1 MNTKLTVLTAVAA
14 LLTAG
19 AAAPVI
25 AQSAPQAAPQR
36 APAQAAPARAQGDF
50 FAGTDW
56 DDDADDRR
64 RYGPMPRPNVQ
75 ALRAIGMVRATEVE
89 RDDGFLEVEGVD
101 AYGRE
106 IDAKMDLAGR
116 RVISYEIDND

>member
-25 AQSAPQAAPQR
+25 AQSAPEAAPQR
-36 APAQAAPARAQGDF
+36 ASAQTAPARTQGDF
-50 FAGTDW
+50 FAGTEW
-56 DDDADDRR
+56 DVDAEDQR
-64 RYGPMPRPNVQ
+64 RYGRMPRPNVQ

-89 RDDGFLEVEGVD
+89 RDDGRLEVEGVD
-101 AYGRE
+101 RHGRD

-116 RVISYEIDND
+116 RVISYEVDND